1 MPWILVK
8 YKENTNQKKIGRLA
22 AIFKHETMGEFIYVD
37 ERCDTIT
44 KSDEFVSSAK
54 AFLQEW
60 TNSKDEYSEFE
71 NSILTKLNT

>member
-1 MPWILVK
+1 
-8 YKENTNQKKIGRLA
+8 
-22 AIFKHETMGEFIYVD
+22 MGEFIYVD